1 MIAPHEALYLKG
13 YEDLFHN
20 NCMLVGQKLIS
31 LKTVISLKF
40 SQRMS
45 DKELHRRLITGTINT
60 CSVTSKTVT
69 MLSTNAQQSITQAKV
84 SISKII
90 LEVIYEKVDCNL
102 H

>member
-1 MIAPHEALYLKG
+1 MKIYFIIIACLLVRKCEVMKVRICIIVKTNDNLY
-13 YEDLFHN
+13 
-20 NCMLVGQKLIS
+20 
-31 LKTVISLKF
+31 SLKF
-40 SQRMS
+40 LQRMS

-90 LEVIYEKVDCNL
+90 LVVIYEQVDCNL